1 MAAVPRLPRHDGV
14 RHGDPD
20 DAFRLAARQGLSRLP
35 RARSRAHA
43 PARTRRPVSLPPDPH
58 VGRDGRHRAVP
69 PRPQGM
75 GQVRAQRTPAGAG
88 RGDRMRRLATS
99 GRRALL
105 LACLA
110 FVSTSASASAQQVRQ
125 QSVTPAFDV
134 DSAMA
139 YATLLRRQNRK
150 AEAERVMAKVVAVA
164 PARADA
170 RALHDLLVHEI
181 RGGEAMLGA
190 NVKSWREQ
198 LPEWREGSAWMRQN
212 TGHGPVAARLSH
224 VERGLLSDER
234 LEVEAYPAFPHGYLA
249 LGAGLATS
257 STVYAHAT
265 GSAELYG
272 SLTEQIEASLGYRH
286 MQFDE
291 GVDMV
296 GGSLGTYLGAFLL
309 GSRVT
314 HIVRDGGTYRARRRH
329 IAGAIGPPLRRRRWR
344 LGRREAG
351 DGLRPRGAENADGLH
366 RAIQP
371 GGVAGRQGLRAA
383 SRRARG
389 RGRARS
395 RRTRGGRLG
404 GIFGGSSGNRGEILR
419 QGCAG
424 ALVRGR
430 VNGLGKLL
438 ALEAV
443 RFHAEARKRG
453 GVLSGSRCS
462 RRRAT
467 PRHPHS
473 RSRCWGWHPCL
484 PCAKTCPGPP
494 AVLRVSA

>member
-1 MAAVPRLPRHDGV
+1 
-14 RHGDPD
+14 
-20 DAFRLAARQGLSRLP
+20 
-35 RARSRAHA
+35 
-43 PARTRRPVSLPPDPH
+43 
-58 VGRDGRHRAVP
+58 
-69 PRPQGM
+69 
-75 GQVRAQRTPAGAG
+75 
-88 RGDRMRRLATS
+88 MRRLATS

-314 HIVRDGGTYRARRRH
+314 HIVRDGGTSLVLSARRFVGDDGASVGAKLATGSVPVELRTPTDFTVRFSQAVSLDAKVYVLRH
-329 IAGAIGPPLRRRRWR
+329 VVLAAEGE
-344 LGRREAG
+344 LGR
-351 DGLRPRGAENADGLH
+351 DGL
-366 RAIQP
+366 
-371 GGVAGRQGLRAA
+371 AA
-383 SRRARG
+383 
-389 RGRARS
+389 
-395 RRTRGGRLG
+395 
-404 GIFGGSSGNRGEILR
+404 GGSAEYSAARVGIG
-419 QGCAG
+419 
-424 ALVRGR
+424 VRY
-430 VNGLGKLL
+430 
-438 ALEAV
+438 
-443 RFHAEARKRG
+443 
-453 GVLSGSRCS
+453 
-462 RRRAT
+462 
-467 PRHPHS
+467 
-473 RSRCWGWHPCL
+473 
-484 PCAKTCPGPP
+484 
-494 AVLRVSA
+494 